1 MYHETSPE
9 RNIKRDSA
17 WKGETK
23 SDSIEVEDTNQ
34 VKNEYF
40 CKKKSVKELREMDL
54 KYNNIYQKPREEKIM
69 GSKVNDHQLNTNC

>member
-23 SDSIEVEDTNQ
+23 SDSIELKDTNQ
-34 VKNEYF
+34 VKHEYF
-40 CKKKSVKELREMDL
+40 CKKIVKELRDMDL
-54 KYNNIYQKPREEKIM
+54 KYNNIYQEPREENIM
-69 GSKVNDHQLNTNC
+69 GSKVNDHQLNTNW